1 MLFVPS
7 VWEDIHKYYRGTY
20 VKFKNFGDTLF
31 YIANV
36 TATQITGTDQ
46 ENNPFVLDLNEEA
59 PFEMDY
65 VLPHRAVFQYNDHAV
80 VLQRRPE
87 RQYRRGLCTN
97 NVQVTRVGSTSRMEL
112 TFDLL
117 KAYVAKQQY
126 YRLTDIN
133 VYVTKGS
140 LALGQR
146 LSVIV
151 GTGDILI
158 DNIIIGRYLAAK
170 KAIRVRHGNFR
181 KELEEM
187 AKEYGLEIVK

>member
-36 TATQITGTDQ
+36 TSTQITGTDQ
-46 ENNPFVLDLNEEA
+46 DNNPFVLDLNEEA

-65 VLPHRAVFQYNDHAV
+65 VLPHRAVFQYGDNAV
-80 VLQRRPE
+80 VLHRRPE

-97 NVQVTRVGSTSRMEL
+97 NVQVLRVGSTSRMEL

-126 YRLTDIN
+126 YRLTDISN
-133 VYVTKGS
+133 TTKAS

-146 LSVIV
+146 LSVLV
-151 GTGDILI
+151 GTGDILL
-158 DNIIIGRYLAAK
+158 DNTIIGRYLAQK
-170 KAIRVRHGNFR
+170 KAIRVRHSNFR

-187 AKEYGLEIVK
+187 AKEYGLGIVK

>member
-36 TATQITGTDQ
+36 TPTQITGTDQ
-46 ENNPFVLDLNEEA
+46 DNNPFVLDLNEEA

-65 VLPHRAVFQYNDHAV
+65 VLPHRAVFQYGDNAV

-97 NVQVTRVGSTSRMEL
+97 NVQVLRVGSTSRMEL

-126 YRLTDIN
+126 YRLTDISN
-133 VYVTKGS
+133 TTKDS

-146 LSVIV
+146 LSVLV
-151 GTGDILI
+151 GTGDILL
-158 DNIIIGRYLAAK
+158 DNTIIGRYLVQK
-170 KAIRVRHGNFR
+170 KAIRVRHSNFR